1 MSRPNISAKHFE
13 ASNVWLQRFRGRNDI
28 VFRTISEDKNDM
40 KEETVTEWTELISG
54 YNPEDVFNC
63 DETALLQGFT

>member
-1 MSRPNISAKHFE
+1 M
-13 ASNVWLQRFRGRNDI
+13 
-28 VFRTISEDKNDM
+28 FRTISEDKNDM